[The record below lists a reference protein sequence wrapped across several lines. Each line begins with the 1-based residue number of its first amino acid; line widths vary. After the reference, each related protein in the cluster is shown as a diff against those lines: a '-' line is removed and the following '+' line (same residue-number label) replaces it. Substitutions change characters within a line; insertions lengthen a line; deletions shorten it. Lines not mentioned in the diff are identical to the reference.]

1 MASQAQKSPAGSL
14 LLLLLLLGL
23 LGLLLLALP
32 SINSQETTSTQTT
45 SEGQCL
51 ENGRGFNTPQEAL
64 ALAKTAEQYRTAH
77 PFEGNYGL
85 GSYTICYKNGDQQRF
100 QSDVYPGYDSKK
112 PPFHITHSEQR
123 TYKWLQDNLS
133 QLSVDRNTIQAIYVV
148 IFSQIVVCPSCRQDM
163 VTWQKD
169 LREKAQMK
177 PVYLYI
183 WDIAMGKGFNPAK
196 YPKGKGKPVSLRDLE
211 RVDIEF
217 VP

>member
-1 MASQAQKSPAGSL
+1 MASQAQKSSAGSL

-23 LGLLLLALP
+23 LGLLLFALP

-64 ALAKTAEQYRTAH
+64 TLAKTAEQYRTAH
-77 PFEGNYGL
+77 PFGGNYGL
-85 GSYTICYKNGDQQRF
+85 GSYTICYKNGEQQRV
-100 QSDVYPGYDSKK
+100 QSDVYPGYYRK
-112 PPFHITHSEQR
+112 PLPKHITHSEQS

-133 QLSVDRNTIQAIYVV
+133 QLSVDRSTIQTIYVV
-148 IFSQIVVCPSCRQDM
+148 IFSQIVVCPPCRDDM

-169 LREKAQMK
+169 LREKAQMRQ
-177 PVYLYI
+177 VYLYI
-183 WDIAMGKGFNPAK
+183 WDIAFGKGFDPEK
-196 YPKGKGKPVSLRDLE
+196 YPKGTGKPISLRDLE